1 MYQDDWNGMEL
12 EKGKRWRKESNQSI
26 RKVGLLTKNL
36 PFEFATLRYRLTLWR
51 CKRVME
57 SGKWEIVGIPI
68 VLAVLLVSFV
78 QNTPEGQRWFDYWKS
93 RWKATQF
100 VHALQQDPPLGMN
113 LSSLP
118 QLRPIN
124 GISLPDMRKPLLIV
138 VLQECEG
145 CSVSLARVWAELMSA
160 TTWRK
165 ICGIMLVIQEEET
178 KVKTVAVKSGWKI
191 PVIADE
197 EGRVAKA
204 LNAFFT
210 PRAYGFEGGKL
221 VWVQKEPHMSAL
233 EVLSSFLKVFME
245 KQKVESLLNAYSHEL
260 RERTWGKSAA
270 AMVWGVRRR
279 E

>member
-1 MYQDDWNGMEL
+1 MV
-12 EKGKRWRKESNQSI
+12 K
-26 RKVGLLTKNL
+26 
-36 PFEFATLRYRLTLWR
+36 
-51 CKRVME
+51 
-57 SGKWEIVGIPI
+57 SGRWEIIGIPI
-68 VLAVLLVSFV
+68 ALVVLIVSFV
-78 QNTPEGQRWFDYWKS
+78 QNMPEGQRWVDYWMS
-93 RWKATQF
+93 RRKAARF
-100 VHALQQDPPLGMN
+100 IRALQQDPPLGMN

-124 GISLPDMRKPLLIV
+124 EISLPDMRKPLLIV

-145 CSVSLARVWAELMSA
+145 CPGSLARTWAELMSA
-160 TTWRK
+160 TTWRR
-165 ICGIMLVIQEEET
+165 ICGAVLVVQKEKT
-178 KVKTVAVKSGWKI
+178 KVKTVAAKGKWKV

-260 RERTWGKSAA
+260 RERAWGKNVAA
-270 AMVWGVRRR
+270 IVWGVKKR